1 MLKLGQLYLDGGV
14 WHGRRLIDQRW
25 INASVTRHATFG
37 PNHDYGYGW
46 HLHAFRVDGH
56 DYRGYAAEG
65 NGGQFVIVVPELDMV
80 VAITAGNYG
89 KFPVWYPLQQLVTD
103 YVIPA
108 ALQRDVAGSR
118 PVPVKVASAVKKR
131 PVPHPGS
138 TREAMPSLVPPPMA
152 EVAEAGRRTLP

>member
-1 MLKLGQLYLDGGV
+1 MRPRDMLKLGQLYLDGGV

-25 INASVTRHATFG
+25 IDASVTRHATFG
-37 PNHDYGYGW
+37 PNHDYGYAW

-65 NGGQFVIVVPELDMV
+65 NGGQFVIVVPELDLV

-89 KFPVWYPLQQLVTD
+89 QFSVWYPLQKLVTD

-108 ALQRDVAGSR
+108 ALQRDVARSR
-118 PVPVKVASAVKKR
+118 PVPLEKVSVVK
-131 PVPHPGS
+131 
-138 TREAMPSLVPPPMA
+138 
-152 EVAEAGRRTLP
+152 